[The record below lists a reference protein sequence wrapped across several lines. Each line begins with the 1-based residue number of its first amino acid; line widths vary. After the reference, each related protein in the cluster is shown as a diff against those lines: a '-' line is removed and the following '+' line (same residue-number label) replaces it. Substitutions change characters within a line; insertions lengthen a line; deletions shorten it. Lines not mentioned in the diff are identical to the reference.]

1 MHRAKISL
9 GRASMT
15 SSLHSTPTLPTSLFG
30 YDIVERIGEGAAS
43 TIYAV
48 SDPKSRQLYALKHVI
63 RRTEKDDRFIDQLQN
78 EFRISS
84 NFRHPGLRRSIDL
97 KINRTLF
104 RKVIDAAL
112 VMELVDGLPLN
123 LQPVK
128 EIPDVIS
135 IFQDVAA
142 ALSALH
148 YQQYVHCD
156 TKPNN
161 ILTDHSNHV
170 KIIDFGQACRQ
181 GTVKERVQ
189 GTPDFIAPE
198 QVKLRPVTMRTDV
211 FNYGATLY
219 WALTGQKM
227 PTLFTVDKKERDI
240 VRESRFASPRD
251 VNPMVS
257 PNLSDLVMECVQM
270 DPVRRPPGMSAILER
285 LQKG

>member
-1 MHRAKISL
+1 
-9 GRASMT
+9 MT
-15 SSLHSTPTLPTSLFG
+15 SSLHSTPTADLPKSLFG

-48 SDPKSRQLYALKHVI
+48 SDPKTRQLYALKHVI

-104 RKVIDAAL
+104 RKTIDAGL
-112 VMELVDGLPLN
+112 LMELVDGLPLN

-135 IFQDVAA
+135 IFADVAN

-161 ILTDHSNHV
+161 ILTDHANHV

-181 GTVKERVQ
+181 GTTKERVQ

-240 VRESRFASPRD
+240 VKETKFPTPREL
-251 VNPMVS
+251 NPMVS
-257 PNLSDLVMECVQM
+257 WNLSDLVMECVQM
-270 DPVRRPPGMSAILER
+270 DPVRRIAGMSAILER

>member
-1 MHRAKISL
+1 MSTTL
-9 GRASMT
+9 
-15 SSLHSTPTLPTSLFG
+15 SSPTKSGLPKSLFG
-30 YDIVERIGEGAAS
+30 YDIVERLGEGAAS

-48 SDPKSRQLYALKHVI
+48 SDPKTRQLYALKHVI
-63 RRTEKDDRFIDQLQN
+63 RRVEKDDRFIDQLQN
-78 EFRISS
+78 EFRVSE
-84 NFRHPGLRRSIDL
+84 NFRHPGLRRCIDL

-104 RKVIDAAL
+104 RKVLDAAL
-112 VMELVDGLPLN
+112 VMELVDGQPLN
-123 LQPVK
+123 HQAIK
-128 EIPDVIS
+128 EVPDTIA
-135 IFQDVAA
+135 IFKDVAN

-148 YQQYVHCD
+148 YQQFVHCD

-161 ILTDHSNHV
+161 ILTDHANHV

-219 WALTGQKM
+219 WSLTGQKM

-240 VRESRFASPRD
+240 VRELRFPSPRD
-251 VNPMVS
+251 LNPMVS
-257 PNLSDLVMECVQM
+257 ENISDLVMECVHM
-270 DPVRRPPGMSAILER
+270 DPVRRLSGMTAILER
-285 LQKG
+285 LNKG

>member
-1 MHRAKISL
+1 MS
-9 GRASMT
+9 T
-15 SSLHSTPTLPTSLFG
+15 TVSSPTKSDLPKSLFG
-30 YDIVERIGEGAAS
+30 FDIVERLGEGAAS

-48 SDPKSRQLYALKHVI
+48 SDPKTHQLYALKHVI

-78 EFRISS
+78 EFRVSE

-97 KINRTLF
+97 KINRRLF
-104 RKVIDAAL
+104 RKIIDAAL

-123 LQPVK
+123 HQPIK
-128 EIPDVIS
+128 EVPDTIA
-135 IFQDVAA
+135 IFKDVAS
-142 ALSALH
+142 ALGALH
-148 YQQYVHCD
+148 YQQFVHCD

-170 KIIDFGQACRQ
+170 KIIDFGQASRQ

-240 VRESRFASPRD
+240 VRELRFPSPREL
-251 VNPMVS
+251 NPMVS
-257 PNLSDLVMECVQM
+257 QNISDLVMECVHM
-270 DPVRRPPGMSAILER
+270 DPVRRLAGMSAILER
-285 LQKG
+285 LDKG

>member
-1 MHRAKISL
+1 L
-9 GRASMT
+9 
-15 SSLHSTPTLPTSLFG
+15 SSTLSSPTKSDLPKSLFG
-30 YDIVERIGEGAAS
+30 FDIVERIGEGAAS
-43 TIYAV
+43 SIYAV

-78 EFRISS
+78 EFRVSE
-84 NFRHPGLRRSIDL
+84 NFRHPGLRRCVDL

-104 RKVIDAAL
+104 RKILDAAL
-112 VMELVDGLPLN
+112 IMELVDGLPLN
-123 LQPVK
+123 LQPMK
-128 EIPDVIS
+128 EIPDVIA
-135 IFQDVAA
+135 IFKDVAN

-148 YQQYVHCD
+148 YQQFVHCD

-161 ILTDHSNHV
+161 ILTDHSNHTKV
-170 KIIDFGQACRQ
+170 IDFGQACRQ

-227 PTLFTVDKKERDI
+227 PTLFTIDKKERDI
-240 VRESRFASPRD
+240 VRELRFPSPREL
-251 VNPMVS
+251 NPMVS
-257 PNLSDLVMECVQM
+257 ENISDLVMECVQM
-270 DPVRRPPGMSAILER
+270 DPVRRPAGMSAILGR
-285 LQKG
+285 LDMG

>member
-1 MHRAKISL
+1 MSTTL
-9 GRASMT
+9 
-15 SSLHSTPTLPTSLFG
+15 SSPTKSDLPKSLFG
-30 YDIVERIGEGAAS
+30 YDIVERLGEGAAS

-78 EFRISS
+78 EFRVSA
-84 NFRHPGLRRSIDL
+84 NFRHPGLRRCIDL

-104 RKVIDAAL
+104 RKIIDAGL
-112 VMELVDGLPLN
+112 IMELVDGLPLN
-123 LQPVK
+123 HQPIK
-128 EIPDVIS
+128 EVPDTIS
-135 IFQDVAA
+135 IFKDVAN
-142 ALSALH
+142 ALAALH
-148 YQQYVHCD
+148 YQQFVHCD

-219 WALTGQKM
+219 WSLTGQKM
-227 PTLFTVDKKERDI
+227 PTIFTVDKKERDT
-240 VRESRFASPRD
+240 VRELRFPSPREL
-251 VNPMVS
+251 NPMVS
-257 PNLSDLVMECVQM
+257 ENISDLVIECVQM
-270 DPVRRPPGMSAILER
+270 DPVRRPAGMSAILER
-285 LQKG
+285 LNKG

>member
-1 MHRAKISL
+1 LEVLFLSTTL
-9 GRASMT
+9 
-15 SSLHSTPTLPTSLFG
+15 SSPTKSDLPKSLFG
-30 YDIVERIGEGAAS
+30 YDIVERLGEGAAS

-48 SDPKSRQLYALKHVI
+48 SDPKTRQLYALKHVI

-78 EFRISS
+78 EFRVSE
-84 NFRHPGLRRSIDL
+84 NFRHPGLRRCIDL

-104 RKVIDAAL
+104 RKVLDAAL
-112 VMELVDGLPLN
+112 VMELVDGQPLN
-123 LQPVK
+123 HQPIK
-128 EIPDVIS
+128 EVPDTIA
-135 IFQDVAA
+135 IFKDVAN

-148 YQQYVHCD
+148 YQQFVHCD

-161 ILTDHSNHV
+161 ILTDQANHV

-198 QVKLRPVTMRTDV
+198 QVKLRPVTMLTDV

-219 WALTGQKM
+219 WSLTGQKM

-240 VRESRFASPRD
+240 VRELRFPSPRD
-251 VNPMVS
+251 LNPMVS
-257 PNLSDLVMECVQM
+257 ENISDLVMECVHM
-270 DPVRRPPGMSAILER
+270 DPVRRLAGMSVILER
-285 LQKG
+285 LNKG

>member
-1 MHRAKISL
+1 LEVLFLSTTL
-9 GRASMT
+9 
-15 SSLHSTPTLPTSLFG
+15 SSPTKSDLPKSLFG
-30 YDIVERIGEGAAS
+30 YDIVERLGEGAAS

-48 SDPKSRQLYALKHVI
+48 SDPKTRQLYALKHVI

-78 EFRISS
+78 EFRVSE
-84 NFRHPGLRRSIDL
+84 NFRHPGLRRCIDL

-104 RKVIDAAL
+104 RKVLDAAL
-112 VMELVDGLPLN
+112 VMELVDGQPLN
-123 LQPVK
+123 HQPIK
-128 EIPDVIS
+128 EVPDTIA
-135 IFQDVAA
+135 IFKDVAN

-148 YQQYVHCD
+148 YQQFVHCD

-161 ILTDHSNHV
+161 ILTDQANHV

-219 WALTGQKM
+219 WSLTGQKM

-240 VRESRFASPRD
+240 VRELRFPSPRD
-251 VNPMVS
+251 LNPMVS
-257 PNLSDLVMECVQM
+257 ENISDLVMECVHM
-270 DPVRRPPGMSAILER
+270 DPVRRLAGMSVILER
-285 LQKG
+285 LNKG

>member
-1 MHRAKISL
+1 
-9 GRASMT
+9 MT
-15 SSLHSTPTLPTSLFG
+15 SSVSSTPSTGLPKSLFG
-30 YDIVERIGEGAAS
+30 YDIVERVGEGAAS

-63 RRTEKDDRFIDQLQN
+63 RRTDKDDRFIDQLQN
-78 EFRISS
+78 EFRVSA

-123 LQPVK
+123 HQPVK

-142 ALSALH
+142 ALGALH
-148 YQQYVHCD
+148 YQQFVHCD

-227 PTLFTVDKKERDI
+227 PTLFTVEKKERDI
-240 VRESRFASPRD
+240 VRESRFASPREL
-251 VNPMVS
+251 NPMVS
-257 PNLSDLVMECVQM
+257 ENISDLVMECVQM
-270 DPVRRPPGMSAILER
+270 DPVRRPAGMSAILER

>member
-1 MHRAKISL
+1 M
-9 GRASMT
+9 
-15 SSLHSTPTLPTSLFG
+15 PTKADGLPKTLFG
-30 YDIVERIGEGAAS
+30 FDIVEKLGEGAAS

-48 SDPKSRQLYALKHVI
+48 SDPKTRQLYALKHVI

-78 EFRISS
+78 EFRVSE
-84 NFRHPGLRRSIDL
+84 NFRHPGLRRSHEL

-104 RKVIDAAL
+104 RKIIDAGL
-112 VMELVDGLPLN
+112 VMELVDGVPLN
-123 LQPVK
+123 HQPIK
-128 EIPDVIS
+128 EVPDTIA
-135 IFQDVAA
+135 IFKDVAN

-148 YQQYVHCD
+148 YQQFVHCD

-161 ILTDHSNHV
+161 ILTDHANHV

-227 PTLFTVDKKERDI
+227 PTLFTIDKKERDI
-240 VRESRFASPRD
+240 VRELRFPAPRHL
-251 VNPMVS
+251 NPMVS
-257 PNLSDLVMECVQM
+257 ESISDLVMECVQM
-270 DPVRRPPGMSAILER
+270 DPVRRPAGMSAIIERLER
-285 LQKG
+285 G

>member
-1 MHRAKISL
+1 LSTHTLTSPARAPK
-9 GRASMT
+9 T
-15 SSLHSTPTLPTSLFG
+15 LFG
-30 YDIVERIGEGAAS
+30 YDVVEQIGEGAAS

-63 RRTEKDDRFIDQLQN
+63 RRSEKDDRFIHQLQN
-78 EFRISS
+78 ELRVSE
-84 NFRHPGLRRSIDL
+84 NFRHPGLRRSFDL

-104 RKVIDAAL
+104 RKIIDAAL
-112 VMELVDGLPLN
+112 VMEMVDGQPLN
-123 LQPVK
+123 HQPIK

-135 IFQDVAA
+135 IFRDVAT

-148 YQQYVHCD
+148 YQQFVHCD

-161 ILTDHSNHV
+161 ILTDQLNHV

-227 PTLFTVDKKERDI
+227 PTLFTIDKKDRDI
-240 VRESRFASPRD
+240 VRESKFATPREL
-251 VNPMVS
+251 NPLVS
-257 PNLSDLVMECVQM
+257 ANLSDLVMECVQM
-270 DPVRRPPGMSAILER
+270 DPVRRPAGMPPILER